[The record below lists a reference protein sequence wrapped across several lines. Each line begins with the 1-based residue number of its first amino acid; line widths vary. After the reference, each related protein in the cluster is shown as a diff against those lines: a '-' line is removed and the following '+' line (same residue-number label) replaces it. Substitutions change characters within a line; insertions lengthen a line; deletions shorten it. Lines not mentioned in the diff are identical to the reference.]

1 MFFWFCIVLC
11 ALAGCFVT
19 TRDVMTGEPR
29 EVAVNGT
36 RVVNAAR
43 FAVVEFNKANAEDV
57 FAYKLSNI
65 SSAKIQVVA
74 GINYILEVK
83 ISRTMCK
90 TSVTTDGEPCIYH
103 SEPKELQCHFIVTEV
118 PWEDSRALTQNKC
131 RLHNNCK

>member
-65 SSAKIQVVA
+65 SSAKIQVKLVFWSHA
-74 GINYILEVK
+74 HFKNHYMYFFLFFIIC
-83 ISRTMCK
+83 IRWSR
-90 TSVTTDGEPCIYH
+90 E
-103 SEPKELQCHFIVTEV
+103 
-118 PWEDSRALTQNKC
+118 
-131 RLHNNCK
+131 

>member
-36 RVVNAAR
+36 KVVNAAR
-43 FAVVEFNKANAEDV
+43 FAVVEFNKANVEDV

-65 SSAKIQVVA
+65 SSAKVQVVA

-90 TSVTTDGEPCIYH
+90 TSVTTDGEP
-103 SEPKELQCHFIVTEV
+103 
-118 PWEDSRALTQNKC
+118 
-131 RLHNNCK
+131 